1 MKDGYISRLKALV
14 RAGEQKK
21 IIDALLEIPEEERE
35 YRELAPF
42 LSTYLL
48 YTLHGNFEVEDVV
61 QEEQGCVMI
70 PEWKVA
76 VTPQVGQVSH
86 RSVVLHFYLYFPEW
100 GRTIYEC
107 SAGMGNDL
115 KQAFGMAVSSFL
127 FSLMDGI
134 GAMVGKDS
142 PRLIETEF
150 AGKPHRFEVYLSNI
164 VGMGQSPRT
173 APDLYWEALKED
185 IMERLGNQTFC
196 FVKIYGAKGNGQ
208 VTGECRIDDVK
219 SDALSAK
226 VAELVKDWDAG
237 QFASHKQ
244 FILISQQEET
254 ILPYPY
260 SGPEG
265 QERFREAVL
274 KAAAMFHEADTQEL
288 YDSLSVRLAQ
298 EIGDV
303 TLAQECCTFL
313 PEICAQNAFEEVSY
327 SETLEILRGEGE
339 PVTCY
344 KSQLADYWPMWDVLS
359 TAFQERLFG
368 EDTDKI
374 YEEYISVSSTYDVI
388 QKAQE
393 KGSQLD
399 KLRLTSLLCR
409 VGEDLEIR

>member
-1 MKDGYISRLKALV
+1 MKAEYISRAEALC
-14 RAGEQKK
+14 RAGEQRR
-21 IIDALLEIPEEERE
+21 IIDVVLDIPEEERE
-35 YRELAPF
+35 YEKLAPF

-48 YTLHGNFEVEDVV
+48 YALHGNFEVEDLV

-76 VTPQVGQVSH
+76 VSPKVGQVSH
-86 RSVVLHFYLYFPEW
+86 QSVVLHFYLYFPEW
-100 GRTIYEC
+100 GRTVYEC

-127 FSLMDGI
+127 FSIMDGI
-134 GAMVGKDS
+134 GAMVDKDS

-150 AGKPHRFEVYLSNI
+150 AGKPHKFEVYLSNI

-173 APDLYWEALKED
+173 APDIYWEALKED

-196 FVKIYGAKGNGQ
+196 FVKIYGAKGIGQ

-219 SDALSAK
+219 SDVLSAK
-226 VAELVKDWDAG
+226 VAELVKDWDVG

-244 FILISQQEET
+244 FILICQKEET
-254 ILPYPY
+254 LLPYPY

-274 KAAAMFHEADTQEL
+274 KAAVMFHEADTQEL
-288 YDSLSVRLAQ
+288 YDSLSTRLAQ

-303 TLAQECCTFL
+303 TLAQECCAFL
-313 PEICAQNAFEEVSY
+313 PELCAQNAFEEVSY
-327 SETLEILRGEGE
+327 SETLKIVRGEAAA
-339 PVTCY
+339 VTCY
-344 KSQLADYWPMWDVLS
+344 KSQLADYRPMWDVLS
-359 TAFQERLFG
+359 TAFQERIFG

-388 QKAQE
+388 RRAQE
-393 KGSQLD
+393 KGSRLD

-409 VGEDLEIR
+409 VGDSFEIR